1 MFCFFFFV
9 DRNQNTTAIQQKNEQ
24 IHKTTRDDIFSR
36 EDETLYV
43 LRYFVQT

>member
-1 MFCFFFFV
+1 MFCFSFC
-9 DRNQNTTAIQQKNEQ
+9 RNQNTTAIQYKIEQ
-24 IHKTTRDDIFSR
+24 IHETTRDDIFFR